1 MEHTILS
8 FRFIHSRSSDVVTD
22 GSSIAPDRDRDNFF
36 MAKLKQAKAGGVRT
50 LIALVTFLHLP
61 DVLNYLHN
69 RQVTYNTYKEN
80 GDSYFEWNPWRIYQN
95 LVSFYL

>member
-8 FRFIHSRSSDVVTD
+8 FRFIHAFSFTRSFDVVTD

-50 LIALVTFLHLP
+50 LIALVTFLHAKL
-61 DVLNYLHN
+61 
-69 RQVTYNTYKEN
+69 
-80 GDSYFEWNPWRIYQN
+80 S
-95 LVSFYL
+95 S